1 MKTRRSVRVG
11 VCGFLFA
18 AGSLFAAD
26 GVWTNTVGGL
36 WDDPANWQD
45 GTVAG
50 GETATA
56 WLTNAT
62 PGTIF
67 VKIPAGGVTAAKVVG
82 GWTKV
87 LRGGP
92 LLLASATPTLAASGY
107 LMSDIQGADGLIL
120 DGYLQIKT
128 KVFCPGPTVLKSGTT
143 TVYMNHMATS
153 TNAVD
158 GNLLSTNALVFQGGN
173 ILFQGRPNAVSRSHA
188 WTLTEGETL
197 ITRTT
202 SESDSV
208 PGALVTGTGIPAG
221 TYLKRIF
228 STSIYEL
235 SQPAS
240 LSGLQTLAFSAI
252 PSVETLQRFERIEM
266 NASGVLSI
274 NKQTMPVRIEA
285 GELTGGSSF
294 TFSKQ
299 GTGTFA
305 VEKVDAFQGIVEL
318 TGGVLVFPANIGPFA
333 GRVSLNGG
341 TLTFPAGGAVTN
353 RLPSVNLIGQTE
365 LSVPGTGTV
374 VVIENLYGAGELVK
388 TGAGTLQLIRSDG
401 QGKVTVQGGRLLFE
415 ENPTESEP
423 YLLDAAAFH
432 TDASAAESL
441 EFAAPVNGTNFV
453 TRWADVRTN
462 GVEAAAAAGTAKP
475 FLVPDAQNG
484 LPVLDFGSLKTQA
497 VYWNYGGYLE
507 WNVTNS
513 AIREA
518 FVVFSDTPDVTNM
531 HNFFLGDSSTY
542 HFHRGLNKGEL
553 LDLNHASPNLKNGS
567 VSLDLEPVPAPT
579 NTVLPSGFHLV
590 SLSAT
595 APVRASAFARDRTS
609 RYGGIRLG
617 EVLVYTNALLPSQ
630 RYTVNRYLWRKWFD
644 SAAQGRP
651 APAFGTIRLGPGA
664 ILTLSGGVSLTI
676 DVLSLDG
683 AFVKEGAGTLTA
695 NHLSGITLKPEA
707 ITGETISY
715 GNGLFV
721 RQGGSLTAD
730 SLTYTNGPVLLATD
744 QAVRLGWIEA
754 GELVKSGAGS
764 MVVGALSR
772 GVEQIAVEGGT
783 LTFAGAGGC
792 GSWFHVD
799 AAATQTLA
807 TVFENG
813 TNFVTRWYDVR
824 TNGIDAGAP
833 SAAYRP
839 WLQTNALNGLPFVDF
854 GRYKLTAAGSAP
866 CLDWNVVCTNFRSA
880 FLVFS
885 DSPGDSK
892 SFLLGDRGTTYHFHR
907 EELGSGKM
915 FDTKYAAPALQNGLI
930 MVDQVAVT
938 PSFVLPAGF
947 HVISLVSTGPVTASC
962 FARDRSNRY
971 GGQRLAEV
979 LVYDYTLPALVRQ
992 AVTDSLL
999 AKWKG
1004 VYPPRTLDALRVADG
1019 GSLVC
1024 PYDLLEVGALEGAG
1038 SVTAAGLRTG
1048 SVSPG
1053 DGAGMIGTLAVA
1065 GGLTLANGAVVAVDC
1080 DGETCDRIDVA
1091 GLLTFGGD
1099 GTVQL
1104 NCEAQ
1109 ELNGKSFTLFT
1120 FEAVGL
1126 PENLAGWS
1134 VAGEICR
1141 RYRVSLQLEENR
1153 VQMTFSG
1160 KGTLLLLH

>member
-1 MKTRRSVRVG
+1 MKPEQIVRVIG
-11 VCGFLFA
+11 AGLLFS

-26 GVWTNTVGGL
+26 GIWTNTVGGL

-45 GTVAG
+45 GVVAG

-56 WLTNAT
+56 WLTKAA
-62 PGTIF
+62 PGTLFI
-67 VKIPAGGVTAAKVVG
+67 KIPAGGVTAAKVAG
-82 GWTKV
+82 GWNKV
-87 LRGGP
+87 LMGGP
-92 LLLASATPTLAASGY
+92 LQLASAAPTLASGFF
-107 LMSDIQGADGLIL
+107 MSDIQGADGLIFE
-120 DGYLQIKT
+120 DYSQVKT
-128 KVFCPGPTVLKSGTT
+128 KIYCPGITVLKSGTT

-153 TNAVD
+153 TNVVD

-173 ILFQGRPNAVSRSHA
+173 ILFQGRPNTVSRSHA
-188 WTLTEGETL
+188 WTLTEGETF

-208 PGALVTGTGIPAG
+208 PGARITGTGVPEG

-228 STSIYEL
+228 STSVYEL

-240 LSGLQTLAFSAI
+240 LSGLQTLTFSAI
-252 PSVETLQRFERIEM
+252 PSVETFQRFARVEM
-266 NASGVLSI
+266 NASGVLNI

-285 GELTGGSSF
+285 GELTGGPSF

-318 TGGVLVFPANIGPFA
+318 TAGVLTFPANTGFFA
-333 GRVSLNGG
+333 GRLSLSGG
-341 TLTFPAGGAVTN
+341 ALTFPAGVGAITN
-353 RLPSVNLIGQTE
+353 RLASVTVTGQAE

-374 VVIENLYGAGELVK
+374 VVIDTLYGAGELVK

-415 ENPTESEP
+415 ANPTEAEP
-423 YLLDAAAFH
+423 YLLEAAAFH

-441 EFAAPVNGTNFV
+441 EVAAPVNGTNFV

-462 GVEAAAAAGTAKP
+462 GMEAVVPAGAPKP
-475 FLVPDAQNG
+475 FLTPGAQNG

-497 VYWNYGGYLE
+497 VYWNHGGYMQ
-507 WNVTNS
+507 WNVTHS
-513 AIREA
+513 AIREV

-531 HNFFLGDSSTY
+531 YNFFLGDASTT
-542 HFHRGLNKGEL
+542 HFHRGLKNGEL
-553 LDLNHASPNLKNGS
+553 LDATYSSASLRNGS
-567 VSLDLEPVPAPT
+567 VSLDMEPVSAPT

-595 APVRASAFARDRTS
+595 APVQASAFGRDRS
-609 RYGGIRLG
+609 NRYGGIRLG
-617 EVLVYTNALLPSQ
+617 EVLVYTNTLLSAQ

-644 SAAQGRP
+644 SASQGHP
-651 APAFGTIRLGPGA
+651 TPAFGTIRMGLGA
-664 ILTLSGGVSLTI
+664 VLTLSGDVSLTI

-683 AFVKEGAGTLTA
+683 AFSKEGTGTLTA

-744 QAVRLGWIEA
+744 QAVRLGWLEA
-754 GELVKSGAGS
+754 GGLVKTGTGT
-764 MVVGALSR
+764 MEVGVLSR
-772 GVEQIAVEGGT
+772 GVEQISVTGGT

-799 AAATQTLA
+799 AAATQSLT
-807 TVFENG
+807 TVLENG

-854 GRYKLTAAGSAP
+854 GRYKLTAAGSSP

-885 DSPGDSK
+885 DSPGDTK
-892 SFLLGDRGTTYHFHR
+892 SFLLGDKGSTYHFHR
-907 EELGSGKM
+907 EETGTGKLL
-915 FDTKYAAPALQNGLI
+915 DTKWAAPALTSGLL
-930 MVDQVAVT
+930 MVDRDTVT

-947 HVISLVSTGPVTASC
+947 HVISLVSTGPVTAST
-962 FARDRSNRY
+962 FAHDRSNRS
-971 GGQRLAEV
+971 GGQRLAEA

-1004 VYPPRTLDALRVADG
+1004 VYSPRSLGILRVADG

-1024 PYDLLEVGALEGAG
+1024 PYDLLEVGALEGEGAI
-1038 SVTAAGLRTG
+1038 SAAGLQAAA
-1048 SVSPG
+1048 VSAG
-1053 DGAGMIGTLAVA
+1053 DEAGMTGTLAVT
-1065 GGLTLANGAVVAVDC
+1065 GGLTLPDGAAMTVDC
-1080 DGETCDRIDVA
+1080 DGETADRLDVA
-1091 GLLTFGGD
+1091 GCLTFGGG
-1099 GTVQL
+1099 GTIHLQ
-1104 NCEAQ
+1104 CDAQ
-1109 ELNGKSFTLFT
+1109 NLNGKTFTLFT
-1120 FEAVGL
+1120 FESVVY
-1126 PENLAGWS
+1126 PENLAGWK
-1134 VAGEICR
+1134 VTGEICT
-1141 RYRVSLQLEENR
+1141 RYVVTLELEETLIR
-1153 VQMTFSG
+1153 MAFKG
-1160 KGTLLLLH
+1160 KGTALLLQ